1 MALIAWLSSQRPEWL
16 ALTLN
21 VTILARY
28 AWQWSEPG
36 KILYW
41 LGACILTCGLLLMK
55 G

>member
-1 MALIAWLSSQRPEWL
+1 MVAWILALKPEWL
-16 ALTLN
+16 AITLN

-28 AWQWSEPG
+28 AWQWQEPG

-41 LGACILTCGLLLMK
+41 AGACVLTAGLLLMK